1 MLLKQRMCAKVTS
14 SSSKKKDL
22 LGRLMCFIWDIPE
35 EDEKEHPTYLIH
47 KVKFITSLNGWISK

>member
-1 MLLKQRMCAKVTS
+1 VTS
-14 SSSKKKDL
+14 NSSTKKDL
-22 LGRLMCFIWDIPE
+22 LGKFMGFIWDIPE